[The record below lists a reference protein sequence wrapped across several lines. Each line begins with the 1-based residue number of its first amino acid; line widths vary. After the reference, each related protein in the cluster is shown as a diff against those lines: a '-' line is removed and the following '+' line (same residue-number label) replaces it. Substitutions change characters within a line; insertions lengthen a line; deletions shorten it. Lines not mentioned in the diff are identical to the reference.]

1 MVQNVSGTTKDIGG
15 THFLHI
21 AMFDVEEILN
31 PQTSFDIMGYLL
43 GVKMH
48 LLKVVN
54 SRKGA
59 EVEGFVQRTACTAEM
74 RITIFN
80 VTHKLLHH
88 TAFYRFLHSFSFS
101 VMTNYT

>member
-15 THFLHI
+15 THFVHI

-31 PQTSFDIMGYLL
+31 PQTSFDIMGYVL

-48 LLKVVN
+48 LLKAIN
-54 SRKGA
+54 SRKGV

-74 RITIFN
+74 RIIIFH

-88 TAFYRFLHSFSFS
+88 IGFLSICA
-101 VMTNYT
+101 